1 MMKALEQF
9 FHFCIVCWSLAGIG
23 VINSD
28 LNFPP
33 DEYQGTAYFIFF
45 IVLGFIGNKISG
57 VVYYGIKSYLSIIL
71 SIFFYLPIIIGLL
84 FINQILLS
92 LFIFILS
99 IVVTNKLLSKNQL
112 KWKNIYTFRFY
123 LRSFLEVKKSMK
135 NKLFSK

>member
-23 VINSD
+23 VINSA

-99 IVVTNKLLSKNQL
+99 MVVTNKLLSKNQL

>member
-1 MMKALEQF
+1 MMKAIEQF

-23 VINSD
+23 VINSA

>member
-1 MMKALEQF
+1 MKAIEQF

-23 VINSD
+23 VINSA

-99 IVVTNKLLSKNQL
+99 MVVTNKLLSKNQL

>member
-1 MMKALEQF
+1 MKAIEQF

-23 VINSD
+23 VINSA

>member
-1 MMKALEQF
+1 MFESCRNRSYKFSFEF
-9 FHFCIVCWSLAGIG
+9 S
-23 VINSD
+23 
-28 LNFPP
+28 PP

-99 IVVTNKLLSKNQL
+99 MVVTNKLLSKNQL

>member
-1 MMKALEQF
+1 MKALEQF

-23 VINSD
+23 AINSA

-57 VVYYGIKSYLSIIL
+57 VVYYRIKSYLSIIL

>member
-1 MMKALEQF
+1 MKALEQF

-23 VINSD
+23 VINSA

-99 IVVTNKLLSKNQL
+99 MVVTNKLLSKNQL
-112 KWKNIYTFRFY
+112 KWKNIYIFRFY

>member
-1 MMKALEQF
+1 MKALEQF

-23 VINSD
+23 AINSA